1 MGKKDAT
8 SSKGISIILYAVL
21 IVMVVAVV
29 GIAFESKESK
39 EVMYTAQD
47 AALAGAQEGF
57 RYLSEVEVKSEAGL
71 ITAINQIVEANGIPD
86 SDGKSANEKNDNV
99 AAFYTAENGARISGC
114 NEVGRCGE
122 VPAAAEG
129 IEVVVVN
136 ALEPMAAKVLG
147 INSSLGIAAD
157 AIASS

>member
-1 MGKKDAT
+1 
-8 SSKGISIILYAVL
+8 
-21 IVMVVAVV
+21 
-29 GIAFESKESK
+29 
-39 EVMYTAQD
+39 
-47 AALAGAQEGF
+47 
-57 RYLSEVEVKSEAGL
+57 VKSEAGL